1 MNNRMSRTRKFFEG
15 VESIIAESIDRLVRE
30 EKKKE
35 PKKKTKRPI
44 DF

>member
-1 MNNRMSRTRKFFEG
+1 MSKTRKFFEG
-15 VESIIAESIDRLVRE
+15 VENIIAESIEKLVRE
-30 EKKKE
+30 KKE

>member
-1 MNNRMSRTRKFFEG
+1 MNNKTSRTRKFFEG
-15 VESIIAESIDRLVRE
+15 VESIIAESIEKLVR